1 MGWRHALAWLQ
12 LDRHDRP
19 PRSIFD
25 DGHQRPVRRGR
36 PPPTLNRP
44 PHRSMSMGSLGTAG
58 TLPSAGALPEFAASL
73 AARSDAELLRLFALR
88 PDAITPPVRTFADL
102 ASRLSTAASINAALD
117 QLSLRAL
124 RVLAALPVGGLVP
137 EDLPELTWLHEL
149 ALALR
154 ADPSLKHDA
163 GTHHFLPLTAVTL
176 ALGNEDSLLGSTP
189 PGLADL
195 AGLREAPQPRLT
207 PVSPSLL
214 DNAVGSAVETLL
226 RTMSELLEVVNAVG
240 AGNSGAGNSSTGAS
254 GLSTL
259 RDGTLGVRTLRELS
273 KALGLDAQTV
283 NFYLELA
290 AAAHL
295 IFFDETTRRW
305 RTDDSPAPERHAPA
319 TTWNS
324 MERAEQWFVLVRSWL
339 NNARPPSA
347 LIKALEPYDPP
358 RPARQ
363 WRRRLLS
370 VMRSLDDDFGSPSS
384 AAPDLDSVLTALS
397 WQHPR
402 QTAALSHEVPALL
415 QELEWLGITGAGAVS
430 SPGREV
436 AGDEDSADAS
446 PALAAM
452 RELLPAPVDHF
463 VLQGDLTA
471 IAPGFLVPNITSTL
485 RLMAVAEGRG
495 AAGIF
500 RFSQHS
506 LASAAVS
513 GMTRSAVLDFLQQHS
528 STAVPQPL
536 DFLIAE
542 VFRNSPDESS
552 EVSPEASPSLEAA
565 QPELAQQTPPGN
577 GVVREEAEAVALT
590 QLKRLRSQPVWAN
603 DGVGE
608 SGPALVMEELRRAL
622 GRSDLIWVRV
632 VDGAGEIEELLLR
645 PVSLV
650 AGTLRASLPG
660 TDRERRLSI
669 HRIIS
674 AAPERHEHAPA
685 SETTSTSSTGKERH
699 G

>member
-1 MGWRHALAWLQ
+1 
-12 LDRHDRP
+12 
-19 PRSIFD
+19 
-25 DGHQRPVRRGR
+25 
-36 PPPTLNRP
+36 
-44 PHRSMSMGSLGTAG
+44 
-58 TLPSAGALPEFAASL
+58 
-73 AARSDAELLRLFALR
+73 
-88 PDAITPPVRTFADL
+88 
-102 ASRLSTAASINAALD
+102 
-117 QLSLRAL
+117 
-124 RVLAALPVGGLVP
+124 
-137 EDLPELTWLHEL
+137 
-149 ALALR
+149 
-154 ADPSLKHDA
+154 
-163 GTHHFLPLTAVTL
+163 
-176 ALGNEDSLLGSTP
+176 
-189 PGLADL
+189 
-195 AGLREAPQPRLT
+195 
-207 PVSPSLL
+207 
-214 DNAVGSAVETLL
+214 
-226 RTMSELLEVVNAVG
+226 
-240 AGNSGAGNSSTGAS
+240 
-254 GLSTL
+254 
-259 RDGTLGVRTLRELS
+259 
-273 KALGLDAQTV
+273 
-283 NFYLELA
+283 
-290 AAAHL
+290 
-295 IFFDETTRRW
+295 
-305 RTDDSPAPERHAPA
+305 
-319 TTWNS
+319 
-324 MERAEQWFVLVRSWL
+324 
-339 NNARPPSA
+339 
-347 LIKALEPYDPP
+347 
-358 RPARQ
+358 
-363 WRRRLLS
+363 
-370 VMRSLDDDFGSPSS
+370 MRSLDDGSGSPSSAVTKSAAPSS
-384 AAPDLDSVLTALS
+384 AAPDLDSVLAALS

-485 RLMAVAEGRG
+485 RLIAVPEGRG

-500 RFSQHS
+500 RFSQQS
-506 LASAAVS
+506 LEAAAAS
-513 GMTRSAVLDFLQQHS
+513 GMSRSAVLDFLQQHS

-536 DFLIAE
+536 VFLIAE
-542 VFRNSPDESS
+542 VFRNSPAESS
-552 EVSPEASPSLEAA
+552 EVSPEAPTSPEAA

-577 GVVREEAEAVALT
+577 GVEREEAEAVAVA
-590 QLKRLRSQPVWAN
+590 QLKRLRSQPVWVN

-674 AAPERHEHAPA
+674 AAPERHEPAPA
-685 SETTSTSSTGKERH
+685 RETTSTSSTGKERH